1 MKRVPAPILNL
12 ALAAF
17 SCIVGLAVLEVAA
30 RIILG
35 ARPPGKSGEQA
46 VYTLFDP
53 VLGWRNKPGA
63 SVTYNRR
70 EYKTKVEINGLGF
83 RDVERSVA
91 KPSGRPRVLVIGDSF
106 VEAYSVE
113 RDQSLTRRIEVL
125 ATESGCPVD
134 VVNAGVHGY
143 STDQE
148 ALWYERE
155 AEPLDADV
163 VVIAAYYNDLL
174 HNARDRYSGSPKPR
188 VEVREGVLTP
198 VNTPLPEP
206 SPPKAPARPAARRP
220 IEGSALKALVVERLF
235 TGAPQWHARLARL
248 GLVEAYEPDSVPDEL
263 RVYRSRGRHSE
274 IETAWTSTEQI
285 LQSLGNTI
293 RSRNARAVLVHIPAR
308 FEVSD
313 RAFELTVLR
322 YGLQRSAWDP
332 ARVRT
337 RLGEIASRTGF
348 SVLDLTP
355 PLRAAE
361 GSGSGETYFPYDG
374 HWNASGHEVAARS
387 LLGFLRERSLVEC
400 GRMTR

>member
-1 MKRVPAPILNL
+1 VKRVPAPILNL
-12 ALAAF
+12 ALAGF
-17 SCIVGLAVLEVAA
+17 SCIVGLVVLEVAA
-30 RIILG
+30 RVILG

-70 EYKTKVEINGLGF
+70 EYKTKVEINALGF

-113 RDQSLTRRIEVL
+113 RDQSLTRRLEAL
-125 ATESGCPVD
+125 ALEGGCSLD

-155 AEPLDADV
+155 AEPLGADV
-163 VVIAAYYNDLL
+163 VVIVAYYNDLL
-174 HNARDRYSGSPKPR
+174 HNVRDRYSASPKPR
-188 VEVREGVLTP
+188 VEVRGGVLTP
-198 VNTPLPEP
+198 LNTPLPAP
-206 SPPKAPARPAARRP
+206 PPPKAAAPAARRS
-220 IEGSALKALVVERLF
+220 IEGSALRTLVVERLF
-235 TGAPQWHARLARL
+235 MGAPHWHARLARL

-263 RVYRSRGRHSE
+263 RVYRSRGRLPE
-274 IETAWTSTEQI
+274 IEAAWTNTEQI
-285 LQSLGNTI
+285 LDSLGNTI
-293 RSRNARAVLVHIPAR
+293 RSRGARAVLAHIPAR

-337 RLGEIASRTGF
+337 RLGEIATRTGF
-348 SVLDLTP
+348 SFLDLTP

-361 GSGSGETYFPYDG
+361 GSGEGETYFPYDG
-374 HWNASGHEVAARS
+374 HWNAAGHEVAARA
-387 LLGFLRERSLVEC
+387 LLGFLRERSLIQC
-400 GRMTR
+400 GRMAG

>member
-12 ALAAF
+12 ALAGL
-17 SCIVGLAVLEVAA
+17 SCLVGLVVLEVAA
-30 RIILG
+30 RIILA

-63 SVTYNRR
+63 SVVYNRR
-70 EYKTKVEINGLGF
+70 EYKTTVEINALGF

-91 KPSGRPRVLVIGDSF
+91 KPPGRPRVLVIGDSF

-113 RDQSLTRRIEVL
+113 RDQSLTRRLEAL

-155 AEPLDADV
+155 AGPLGADV

-188 VEVREGVLTP
+188 VEVREGVLSP
-198 VNTPLPEP
+198 INTPLPQP
-206 SPPKAPARPAARRP
+206 APPKAPSGPAPRRP
-220 IEGSALKALVVERLF
+220 IEGSALKALIVERLF
-235 TGAPQWHARLARL
+235 MGAPLWHARLARL
-248 GLVEAYEPDSVPDEL
+248 GLVESYEPDSVPDEL
-263 RVYRSRGRHSE
+263 RVYRSRGRNPE
-274 IETAWTSTEQI
+274 IEAAWSNTEQI
-285 LQSLGNTI
+285 LGSVGNTI
-293 RSRNARAVLVHIPAR
+293 RSRGSRAVLAHIPAR

-313 RAFELTVLR
+313 RAFELTILR
-322 YGLQRSAWDP
+322 YGLERSAWDP
-332 ARVRT
+332 SRVRT
-337 RLGEIASRTGF
+337 RLEEIASRTGF
-348 SVLDLTP
+348 SFLDFTP
-355 PLRAAE
+355 ALRAAV
-361 GSGSGETYFPYDG
+361 SLSAGEPYFPYDG
-374 HWNASGHEVAARS
+374 HWNASGHDVAAGA
-387 LLGFLRERSLVEC
+387 LFAFLREQSLVEC
-400 GRMTR
+400 GRMAR

>member
-12 ALAAF
+12 ALVGL
-17 SCIVGLAVLEVAA
+17 SCIVGLVVLEVAA

-70 EYKTKVEINGLGF
+70 EYKTTVEINALGF
-83 RDVERSVA
+83 RDVERSVP
-91 KPSGRPRVLVIGDSF
+91 KPAERPRVLVVGDSF

-113 RDQSLTRRIEVL
+113 RDQSLTRRLEAL
-125 ATESGCPVD
+125 AAESGCPVD

-148 ALWYERE
+148 ALWYVRE
-155 AEPLDADV
+155 AEPLAADV

-174 HNARDRYSGSPKPR
+174 HNSRDRYSGSPKPR
-188 VEVREGVLTP
+188 VEVRDGVITP

-206 SPPKAPARPAARRP
+206 EAPKAPAGPAARRP
-220 IEGSALKALVVERLF
+220 IEGSALNTLVVERLF
-235 TGAPQWHARLARL
+235 MGAPRWHARLARL
-248 GLVEAYEPDSVPDEL
+248 GFVEAYEPDSVPDEL
-263 RVYRSRGRHSE
+263 RVYRSRGRNPE
-274 IETAWTSTEQI
+274 IEAAWTITEEI
-285 LQSLGNTI
+285 LGSLGNTI
-293 RSRNARAVLVHIPAR
+293 RSRGARAVLAHVPAR

-322 YGLQRSAWDP
+322 YGLERSAWDP
-332 ARVRT
+332 SRVSA

-348 SVLDLTP
+348 AFLDLAP
-355 PLRAAE
+355 PLRDAAG
-361 GSGSGETYFPYDG
+361 GSAGEPYFPYDG
-374 HWNASGHEVAARS
+374 HWNASGHEVAARA
-387 LLGFLRERSLVEC
+387 LLAFLRERSLVGC
-400 GRMTR
+400 GRMPR

>member
-12 ALAAF
+12 ALAGLSF
-17 SCIVGLAVLEVAA
+17 VVGLGVLEMGA
-30 RIILG
+30 RFILG
-35 ARPPGKSGEQA
+35 SRPPGKSGEQA

-63 SVTYNRR
+63 SVIYNRR
-70 EYKTKVEINGLGF
+70 EYKTAVAINALGF
-83 RDVERSVA
+83 RDVERPVA
-91 KPSGRPRVLVIGDSF
+91 KPSDRPRVLVVGDSF

-113 RDQSLTRRIEVL
+113 RDQGVTRRLEAL
-125 ATESGCPVD
+125 AGESGCPMD

-148 ALWYERE
+148 ALWYVRE
-155 AEPLDADV
+155 AEPLGADV

-188 VEVREGVLTP
+188 VEVREGVLHA

-206 SPPKAPARPAARRP
+206 PPPKAPPGPAPRRP
-220 IEGSALKALVVERLF
+220 IEGSALKTLVVERLF
-235 TGAPQWHARLARL
+235 MGAPQWHARLARL

-263 RVYRSRGRHSE
+263 RVYRSRGRLPE
-274 IETAWTSTEQI
+274 IDEAWTRTGEI
-285 LQSLGNTI
+285 LGSLGDTI
-293 RSRNARAVLVHIPAR
+293 RSRGARPVLVHIPAR

-322 YGLQRSAWDP
+322 YGLERSAWDP

-337 RLGEIASRTGF
+337 RLAEIATRTGF
-348 SVLDLTP
+348 SFLDLTP
-355 PLRAAE
+355 SLRQAADSLE
-361 GSGSGETYFPYDG
+361 PYFPYDG
-374 HWNASGHEVAARS
+374 HWNASGHEAAARA
-387 LLGFLRERSLVEC
+387 LLAFLRERSLVEC